1 MLGYDSHTSVLCICM
16 YIVTLHDFVSLIG
29 FGGSLNSELARIE
42 SEVVNVL
49 GTLDALPEGEL

>member
-1 MLGYDSHTSVLCICM
+1 M
-16 YIVTLHDFVSLIG
+16 YVHCYDFVSLIG